1 MPAPPEL
8 IQRFYD
14 AQYQAFR
21 QQLWADELRCR
32 IRKYYVRGGKPYVK
46 ITHDLQLLTDQAH
59 KTAKQVH
66 EAKGYNHD

>member
-21 QQLWADELRCR
+21 QQLWADELRYR
-32 IRKYYVRGGKPYVK
+32 IQKYYVRGGKPYVK
-46 ITHDLQLLTDQAH
+46 
-59 KTAKQVH
+59 
-66 EAKGYNHD
+66 NHP